1 MANVPKVVITKERTI
16 HTYAE
21 LWHASHCVLQ
31 SGRTVAEGASW
42 QFLSSLVLTAFS
54 FEAYLNHV
62 GAKTFECWEDLDRL
76 PPLAKLELLTEAL
89 GVKFPNGTGARPL
102 QTVSKLFNF
111 RNAIAHGRT
120 SEIKYKPVTVDLTKY
135 EKEYRAPLLTDW
147 EQLIQSEEFALRAR
161 EDVEEVMRIVQS
173 GRKDSTDN
181 LFTTGTGSYGAT
193 LIQEP

>member
-1 MANVPKVVITKERTI
+1 MTKAPKIVVTKKRTI

-21 LWHASHCVLQ
+21 LWHASYCVLQ
-31 SGRTVAEGASW
+31 SGLTIAEGSSW

-76 PPLAKLELLTEAL
+76 PPLAKLELLSEAL
-89 GVKFPNGTGARPL
+89 SVKFPNGPGARPL
-102 QTVSKLFNF
+102 QTVSKLFTF

-120 SEIKYKPVTVDLTKY
+120 GEVKYEPVTLDLTKY
-135 EKEYRAPLLTDW
+135 EKEYRAPLLANW
-147 EQLIQSEEFALRAR
+147 EQLIQSEEFALSAR

-181 LFTTGTGSYGAT
+181 LFTTGMGSYGAT
-193 LIQEP
+193 LVQEP

>member
-1 MANVPKVVITKERTI
+1 MAKVPKVVVTKERTI

-21 LWHASHCVLQ
+21 LWYASDCVLR
-31 SGRTVAEGASW
+31 SGLAIADGSSR

-76 PPLAKLELLTEAL
+76 PPLAKLELLSEAL
-89 GVKFPNGTGARPL
+89 GVKFVDGTGARPL
-102 QTVSKLFNF
+102 QTLSKLFTF

-120 SEIKYKPVTVDLTKY
+120 NEVKYKPVTLDLAKY
-135 EKEYRAPLLTDW
+135 EKEYRAPLLADW

-181 LFTTGTGSYGAT
+181 LFTTGMGSYGAT
-193 LIQEP
+193 LVQEP